1 MMNHMLTLMGG
12 AAGSWL
18 GWMMGRAA
26 GMGLAFFLS
35 LIGLGIGHYLARRFV
50 QENLL

>member
-1 MMNHMLTLMGG
+1 MMNHMLTIMGG

-18 GWMMGRAA
+18 GWFVGKPG

-35 LIGLGIGHYLARRFV
+35 LIGFGIGHYFARRFV